1 MKEGG
6 DLDDTIK
13 ASRKKTKNEGNL
25 GISAILFLKKKPRAQ
40 DRHQPIR
47 SSLKLFKRRVF
58 NSLLD
63 RNSVRV
69 LDSATNKVMFI
80 CLT

>member
-25 GISAILFLKKKPRAQ
+25 GISAILFLKKKTRAQ
-40 DRHQPIR
+40 DRHQSDPVQ
-47 SSLKLFKRRVF
+47 FKIVQASRF

-63 RNSVRV
+63 RNSVPR
-69 LDSATNKVMFI
+69 FGQ
-80 CLT
+80 CHE

>member
-25 GISAILFLKKKPRAQ
+25 GISAILFLKKKTRAQ

-63 RNSVRV
+63 RNSVPR
-69 LDSATNKVMFI
+69 FGQ
-80 CLT
+80 CHE

>member
-25 GISAILFLKKKPRAQ
+25 GISAILFLKKKTRAQ

-47 SSLKLFKRRVF
+47 SSLKLFKRRVLIL
-58 NSLLD
+58 SWIGIPC
-63 RNSVRV
+63 RV
-69 LDSATNKVMFI
+69 LDSATNKVMFT

>member
-25 GISAILFLKKKPRAQ
+25 GISAILFLKKKTRAQ